1 MATKPNRET
10 LLRAP
15 LENVIKKQILD
26 LLHFSGV
33 YAYNNR
39 NTGLFT
45 NGKWIPAPMKGVPD
59 IVGFLGKKYGAN
71 AGRAVYI
78 EVKRPGNN
86 KINPAQEEFLR
97 EAAAAGCLA
106 MKAYD
111 AESVQKELLKWI

>member
-1 MATKPNRET
+1 MIK
-10 LLRAP
+10 AP
-15 LENVIKKQILD
+15 LESAIKRQILD

-45 NGKWIPAPMKGVPD
+45 QGKWIPAPMKGVPD
-59 IVGFLGKKYGAN
+59 IVGFLSKRYGKN

-97 EAAAAGCLA
+97 EALVAGCLA
-106 MKAYD
+106 MKAYS
-111 AESVQKELLKWI
+111 AEEVSEELKKWI